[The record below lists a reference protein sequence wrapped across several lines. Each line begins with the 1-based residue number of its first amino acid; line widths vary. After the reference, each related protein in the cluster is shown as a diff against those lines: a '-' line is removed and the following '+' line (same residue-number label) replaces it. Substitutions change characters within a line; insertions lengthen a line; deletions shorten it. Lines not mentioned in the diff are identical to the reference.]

1 MTVGWGE
8 GLARLPKTLPP
19 LVPSLVTSLPEV
31 DKTHLEYSTAG
42 TLAPPS
48 RTKLTFSSCG
58 GPPPP
63 PPPAPRLESEMLP
76 KE

>member
-58 GPPPP
+58 WG
-63 PPPAPRLESEMLP
+63 PPAPRLESEMLP